1 MFGIPGETYYEG
13 VQTIDFACKL
23 PLDYAIFT
31 NITPFPGTQL
41 YEEVKNERGFKNK
54 QNLTPL
60 QINYIPSSMTEQEL
74 VRLLKLS
81 YRRFYFRR
89 KFIFKQISKIHNLED
104 LSKNIKGVI
113 QLWS

>member
-1 MFGIPGETYYEG
+1 
-13 VQTIDFACKL
+13 
-23 PLDYAIFT
+23 
-31 NITPFPGTQL
+31 
-41 YEEVKNERGFKNK
+41 
-54 QNLTPL
+54 
-60 QINYIPSSMTEQEL
+60 MTEQEL